1 MKTGKLLLTISAV
14 LFMLCAL
21 LPLTA
26 CEKLPPLDSPTE
38 FVVDDNYNITW
49 MSVDYAR
56 GYELNITNNITGAS
70 QTATAR
76 RAVISLAY
84 LEEGDY
90 DIQVK
95 AKGDGKKYTDSKW
108 SNTIFFQKSDEAG
121 CIYKLIGNGSEYQLS
136 SVSPTIESIVLQDS
150 YRGKPV
156 TQIGEGAFRRASKIK
171 EVVVGKYVVDIG
183 DMAFFNCGYL
193 TKIELPD
200 TIETI
205 GEAAFQAC
213 KLLTEFTFPTN
224 VTTASKNIFAYCREL
239 TTINFNNVTTIG
251 ELAFSGCSALTSLE
265 LSDKILTIGKGA
277 FRDCTALESVKFG
290 SNVAYVAIQS
300 FTDCT
305 ALSSITFSDSGNF
318 KQIGDSAFRN
328 CTALTTVTLNDGV
341 EYVGNYSFYGC
352 TQLATINIPDSVTTV
367 GYAAFRNTKIYSD
380 AEEAGEMLIYV
391 DKWLVDTLYDG
402 STKLINILNA
412 NGNVISTEEENV
424 YEIKS
429 GIVGI
434 ADSTFRNCKS
444 LTEVIFPKSI
454 LYIGN
459 YTFADCTSLWRFN
472 SRNTSL
478 KVIGVG
484 AFSKDT
490 SLTQPLMANSRT
502 ADDKLEVIE
511 SYAFYGCSKLDFSSS
526 STTTRFI
533 PTSVKRIGMYAFKDT
548 LLYNRP
554 DEYGVIY
561 ANDWV
566 VGCMGQ
572 YVSGNKE
579 YVSPPEEYQLDTIV
593 LKEGTRGISDYAFN
607 FCLDLTTLSNTQDVR
622 YLGIGSFYNCDKL
635 LSYTFNSDVTEI
647 PDYAFYECQSLLLSS
662 LPRRLTSIG
671 RSAFYDCKQISE
683 ITIPDNVKEIGAF
696 AFYSCEN
703 LSSVVLNDEI
713 TEINPYT
720 FYKCTKLGEI
730 VIPSNVKTI
739 GASAFS
745 GCLRLKNVVF
755 EEGVETIG
763 AFAFKENVGLTQVKF
778 ADSIKT
784 IDRYAFYNCRS
795 ITNIDF
801 ANVETIG
808 DYAFANTSRLHSLVL
823 PATLK
828 NVGTAAFLYSGEN
841 AIVIKEAEII
851 EETKTNEEGSEY
863 IDKTYIPAVY
873 SGMESIIISGDV
885 AKINEH
891 AFYGFY
897 FATFY
902 FESQNK
908 NDVWGKG
915 WNSSYRPVVWGVT
928 LSEDKS
934 YVVSINVTKDTFIY
948 QEALNAKFAPARAGY
963 KCVGWTTKLGSNE
976 VEYTVE
982 NVYTAPVGSVVYAI
996 YIEDTQP
1003 EE

>member
-156 TQIGEGAFRRASKIK
+156 TQIGEGAFRRASKIE

-328 CTALTTVTLNDGV
+328 CTALTSVTLNDGV

-352 TQLATINIPDSVTTV
+352 SQLATINIPDSVTTV
-367 GYAAFRNTKIYSD
+367 GYAAFRDTKIYSD
-380 AEEAGEMLIYV
+380 AEEADEMLIYV

-402 STKLINILNA
+402 LTKLINILNA

-434 ADSTFRNCKS
+434 ADSVFRNCKS

-472 SRNTSL
+472 SQGTSL
-478 KVIGVG
+478 KIIGVG
-484 AFSKDT
+484 AFSNDT
-490 SLTQPLMANSRT
+490 KLSSALMANSRP
-502 ADDKLEVIE
+502 ANDKLEVIE
-511 SYAFYGCSKLDFSSS
+511 SYAFYGCTSLNFGNG
-526 STTTRFI
+526 STAMRFI
-533 PTSVKRIGMYAFKDT
+533 PASVKRIGMYAFKDAGF
-548 LLYNRP
+548 YKNP

-561 ANDWV
+561 ADDWV
-566 VGCMGQ
+566 VGCVGQ
-572 YVSGNKE
+572 YTPTKDGWVAPAKE
-579 YVSPPEEYQLDTIV
+579 YQFTDIT
-593 LKEGTRGISDYAFN
+593 LKDDTRGIADYAFSY
-607 FCLDLTTLSNTQDVR
+607 CLVLTNLFNTQSVR
-622 YLGIGSFYNCDKL
+622 YLGIGSFYGCTQLTNY
-635 LSYTFNSDVTEI
+635 SFNSDITEI
-647 PDYAFYECQSLLLSS
+647 PDFAFYECQSLMLSG

-671 RSAFYDCKQISE
+671 RSAFYDCDQISE
-683 ITIPDNVKEIGAF
+683 IIVPDGVKEIGAF
-696 AFYSCEN
+696 AFYNCNN
-703 LSSVVLNDEI
+703 LQYVTLNEEL
-713 TEINPYT
+713 TEIQPYT
-720 FYKCTKLGEI
+720 FYKCDKLDNI

-745 GCLRLKNVVF
+745 GCSKLNSVEF
-755 EEGVETIG
+755 EDGVETIG
-763 AFAFKENVGLTQVKF
+763 AFAFKENTGLKQVKF

-784 IDRYAFYNCRS
+784 IGKYAFYNCTN

-808 DYAFANTSRLHSLVL
+808 DYAFANTIKLHSLVL
-823 PATLK
+823 PETLK

-841 AIVIKEAEII
+841 AIVIKAAEII
-851 EETKTNEEGSEY
+851 EVTKVDEEGSEHKD
-863 IDKTYIPAVY
+863 IEIIPPVY

-885 AKINEH
+885 TKINEH

-902 FESQNK
+902 FECQNK
-908 NDVWGKG
+908 NVVWGRG

-996 YIEDTQP
+996 YVEDTQP